1 MLPSKKQNELLARV
15 NFPLYGVRSLSE
27 RHVLVAGGGGNGK
40 SGILNVIEIYE
51 LIQNGS
57 TCRAESVTHYE
68 TGSEAIMSCAIY
80 GAGKYYILF
89 ASMAGNCQIYK
100 IKYEIV
106 ENDHIE
112 KNSYSD
118 KLSEP
123 YIRKRAHAAEFD
135 SPSQISNL
143 NCKTSDT
150 NDNVTDS
157 KLRFKIQPLESF
169 QTDFSDDPY
178 QKLVKFSS
186 SAKLLVAGGADG
198 HVRLWKYPELKKIH
212 DIAAHLDDVD
222 DLDICP
228 IGKKIV
234 TVSRDGC
241 GKVWNSETGC
251 LITDLKYVLPQKSDG
266 KYIFRSCRIRHK
278 SDIECSNLKLMVHEF
293 ELMVH
298 EDVLM
303 VQTNCNRMI

>member
-198 HVRLWKYPELKKIH
+198 HVRLWK
-212 DIAAHLDDVD
+212 
-222 DLDICP
+222 
-228 IGKKIV
+228 IV